1 MIVNARVFVLIAL
14 ITYGVCA
21 HTVDI
26 REPYKKT
33 NDKKYAGSMLVEIA
47 KELVQRST
55 TSSQVIKIMHHYI
68 KKLRKYNQLLTI
80 KCVKNKRKIMFFQ

>member
-1 MIVNARVFVLIAL
+1 MIINARVFVLIAL
-14 ITYGVCA
+14 VTYGVCA

-26 REPYKKT
+26 REPYKRT
-33 NDKKYAGSMLVEIA
+33 NDKKYTGSMLAEIA

-68 KKLRKYNQLLTI
+68 KNYENMILSK
-80 KCVKNKRKIMFFQ
+80 